1 MENSLRTIGGLL
13 RQQFISRGI
22 DFDFDIQGEFHPV
35 NLESILLD
43 LMVAQC
49 LVFARNRVEALDLR
63 HRQNGLKYL
72 RKIQAILSSVEGKDL
87 LLVKWDQGTLEEM
100 DWKQGLPAT
109 LFVGLKASEL
119 LASKSDG
126 KMEINTGYISLRLQR
141 K

>member
-1 MENSLRTIGGLL
+1 
-13 RQQFISRGI
+13 
-22 DFDFDIQGEFHPV
+22 
-35 NLESILLD
+35 
-43 LMVAQC
+43 MVAQC
-49 LVFARNRVEALDLR
+49 LVFARNRVEALDIR
-63 HRQNGLKYL
+63 HRHNGLKFS

-100 DWKQGLPAT
+100 DWQQGLPAT

-119 LASKSDG
+119 LASKSNG